1 MLIFFSRGVFY
12 CTPTALGGI
21 MQSKNLFYCYSFRLA
36 YFIKSQGI
44 DYEFKGKNKN
54 NGLTY
59 FAFLKSDLLD
69 NIIQQWNRLKLKED

>member
-1 MLIFFSRGVFY
+1 
-12 CTPTALGGI
+12 
-21 MQSKNLFYCYSFRLA
+21 MQGNKLFYCYSFRLA

-59 FAFLKSDLLD
+59 YAFGKSNLLD
-69 NIIQQWNRLKLKED
+69 NAIQKWNRLKLKED

>member
-1 MLIFFSRGVFY
+1 
-12 CTPTALGGI
+12 
-21 MQSKNLFYCYSFRLA
+21 MQGNKLFYCYSFRLA

-59 FAFLKSDLLD
+59 YAFCKSNLLD
-69 NIIQQWNRLKLKED
+69 NAIQKWNRLKLKED